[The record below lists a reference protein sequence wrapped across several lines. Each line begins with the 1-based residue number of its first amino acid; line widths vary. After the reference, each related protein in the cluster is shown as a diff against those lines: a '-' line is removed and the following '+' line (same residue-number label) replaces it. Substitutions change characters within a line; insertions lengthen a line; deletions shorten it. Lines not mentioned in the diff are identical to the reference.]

1 MFPWISRRAP
11 MAALVL
17 LAAAG
22 SAAYVVQPGDTLGA
36 IADRVG
42 VSTSDL
48 VARNDLH
55 APDLIYPGQ
64 VLVTGSEED
73 ATPSSSETTHI
84 VKAGETLSG
93 VAAAHGVDPDML
105 ARANGIVNGRL
116 TAGVRLQLTPL
127 RVPFDPSAGG
137 AHVIAAGESVAS
149 IAKAHGTTVEDLMNL
164 NHIHAG
170 ESLEAGQR
178 MRISSGWLCPV
189 PGAQFANDWGWVK
202 GDGRTHEGVDVFAN
216 RGAAIVAPV
225 AGHLHQD
232 EGPSGG
238 LQFTL
243 WGDDGVIYFGSH
255 MDSFGA
261 SGDVSA
267 GETIGTIGSTG
278 NAAGTSPHLHFEV
291 HTTPT
296 DRTANPYPALVAACK

>member
-1 MFPWISRRAP
+1 MP
-11 MAALVL
+11 
-17 LAAAG
+17 
-22 SAAYVVQPGDTLGA
+22 
-36 IADRVG
+36 
-42 VSTSDL
+42 
-48 VARNDLH
+48 
-55 APDLIYPGQ
+55 
-64 VLVTGSEED
+64 
-73 ATPSSSETTHI
+73 SETPHI
-84 VKAGETLSG
+84 VRAGETLSG
-93 VAAAHGVDPDML
+93 VAAAHGVDPNVL
-105 ARANGIVNGRL
+105 ARSNGITNGRL
-116 TAGVRLQLTPL
+116 TAGVRLQLAPL
-127 RVPFDPSAGG
+127 RVPFDPSAAGT
-137 AHVIAAGESVAS
+137 HVIAAGESVAS
-149 IAKAHGTTVEDLMNL
+149 IAKAHGTTVEGLMNL

-170 ESLEAGQR
+170 ESLEAGQS

-202 GDGRTHEGVDVFAN
+202 HDGRTHEGVDVFAN
-216 RGAAIVAPV
+216 HGAAIVAPV

-243 WGDDGVIYFGSH
+243 WGDDGVVYFGSH

-291 HTTPT
+291 HTSPT